1 MSKSQYTGPFK
12 EDLQSH
18 IELKQAIGYKYEAEA
33 KHLQRFDQFVF
44 QKYPQATCLNR
55 DIVMDWC
62 SRKPYETR
70 ANQSTRV
77 SILRQFAKYQDSLG
91 KSAYILPKGY
101 YPKNPQYMPYI
112 YSSEELVRF
121 FAQTDRCCYSPESPR
136 RHLFMPVFF
145 RMIYQCGLRVS
156 EARVLSVGDV
166 DLDCGVLSIHHSK
179 KDKSRLVP
187 MAESLLKRCRNY
199 SAQVHFLS
207 SPSDCYFP
215 AIGGEP
221 MTIQNVYSNFR
232 RFLWQ
237 ARISHQGRGFGP
249 RIMDFRHTYA
259 VHCLKKW
266 SEQGQNLAVY
276 LPILQTYMG
285 HDSFQD
291 TAYYLR
297 LTADVFPD
305 ITLKLE
311 GRYPGIIPE
320 LDGDYCETN

>member
-1 MSKSQYTGPFK
+1 MSKLQYTGPFK

-18 IELKQAIGYKYEAEA
+18 IELKQAIGYKYEADA
-33 KHLQRFDQFVF
+33 KHLQRFDQFVSK
-44 QKYPQATCLNR
+44 KYPQATCLSR
-55 DIVMDWC
+55 DIVLDWC
-62 SRKPYETR
+62 SRKPYEAQ
-70 ANQSTRV
+70 ANQSTRA

-91 KSAYILPKGY
+91 KNAYILPKGY
-101 YPKNPQYMPYI
+101 YPKESQYVPYI

-121 FAQTDRCCYSPESPR
+121 FAQTDRCCYSPESPQ

-156 EARVLSVGDV
+156 EARVLTVGDI

-179 KDKSRLVP
+179 KDNSRLVP
-187 MAESLLKRCRNY
+187 MAESLLKRCRDY
-199 SAQVHFLS
+199 SAQVHSLS
-207 SPSDCYFP
+207 SSSDCYFP
-215 AIGGEP
+215 ALGGKP
-221 MTIQNVYSNFR
+221 MRIQNVYNNFR
-232 RFLWQ
+232 RFLWR
-237 ARISHQGRGFGP
+237 AGISHQGRGHGP
-249 RIMDFRHTYA
+249 RIVDFRHTYA

-311 GRYPGIIPE
+311 GRYPEIIPE
-320 LDGDYCETN
+320 LDGDFCETD